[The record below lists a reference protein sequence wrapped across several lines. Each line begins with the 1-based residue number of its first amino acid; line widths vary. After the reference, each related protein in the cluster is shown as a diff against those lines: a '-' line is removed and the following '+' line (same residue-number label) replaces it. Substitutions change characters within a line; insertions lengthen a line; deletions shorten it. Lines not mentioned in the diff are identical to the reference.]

1 MINKSK
7 KIKIESIY
15 KLICILV
22 AILFLAFAAL
32 NFNMMDRMKT
42 ENHLNGN
49 DFYSY
54 MKISILV
61 SITIFVLLIVALLF
75 VRRLTKNDM
84 SYILRA
90 FKNLSNFNYDTDFV
104 ESYIPYFTEEDRIK
118 NLIHDIYKEAIF
130 LEDIKDVA
138 SNEYVLDR
146 VLEKVFDKLNEHIRV
161 DRIGVAFAD
170 YNREKIIAET
180 AKINYGKVLLG
191 IGFEVS
197 MANTS
202 LVDILETKQS
212 KINNN
217 LMAEK
222 VNREDRSI
230 ALDLIVEEGIH
241 SNMIIP
247 LVIDDKAFGILF
259 FSSFEKESYDKKS
272 LRIAENVAHSIATII
287 NQAYLT
293 KTIFNNITYTF
304 AELVEKK
311 DLETGDHINRMTKY
325 SLVLAEHLYDVSN
338 AKYEVNSSFMQDME
352 LYAPLHDIGKVGI
365 PDKILNKPGKFTPE
379 EWAIMKEHANIGA
392 DIISN
397 LRDSLEYFGKDF
409 YQMALDIIR
418 HHHERW
424 DGTGYPYGLKGE
436 EIPLSARIVAIADVF
451 DALASKRSYK
461 ERMTFEE
468 CVEIILES
476 RGSHFDPVLVDVF
489 EKNLSEIRKIYDADC
504 LVAYKE
510 SSH

>member
-1 MINKSK
+1 MNQSK

-22 AILFLAFAAL
+22 AILFLAFAVL
-32 NFNMMDRMKT
+32 NFSMMNRFKT
-42 ENHLNGN
+42 ENYLDGN
-49 DFYSY
+49 HVYSY
-54 MKISILV
+54 MKISIFV
-61 SITIFVLLIVALLF
+61 SITIFVLLVATLLF
-75 VRRLTKNDM
+75 VRRLIKIDM
-84 SYILRA
+84 NYILRA
-90 FKNLSNFNYDTDFV
+90 FKNLSNFNYDTGLI
-104 ESYIPYFTEEDRIK
+104 ESYTPYFTEEERIK
-118 NLIHDIYKEAIF
+118 NLIHDIYEEALF

-138 SNEYVLDR
+138 SNEYVLDH
-146 VLEKVFDKLNEHIRV
+146 VLERVFDKLNEHIRV

-191 IGFEVS
+191 IGFEVN
-197 MANTS
+197 MDNTS
-202 LVDILETKQS
+202 LVDILKSKQS

-222 VNREDRSI
+222 VNRENRSI
-230 ALDLIVEEGIH
+230 ALDLIVGEGIN

-247 LVIDDKAFGILF
+247 LIIDDKAFGILF
-259 FSSFEKESYDKKS
+259 FSSFEKDSYDKKS
-272 LRIAENVAHSIATII
+272 LRVAENVAHSIATII

-325 SLVLAEHLYDVSN
+325 SLVIAEHLYN
-338 AKYEVNSSFMQDME
+338 ANNTNYEVNSSFMQDMK

-379 EWAIMKEHANIGA
+379 EWIIMKEHANIGA

-461 ERMTFEE
+461 EKMPFEE
-468 CVEIILES
+468 CVQIILES
-476 RGSHFDPVLVDVF
+476 RGSHFDPVLVDAF
-489 EKNLSEIRKIYDADC
+489 EESLSEIRKIYDADC
-504 LVAYKE
+504 LVAYTE